1 MAGEVVERLII
12 EIGGDARKFKEE
24 LKSLQKSNKK
34 GEESFKKLA
43 LVGKAGFLAVA
54 AAAATL
60 TVAATKSFI
69 AFEKGVVSV
78 AKTTNLAGQELE
90 DFKKE
95 IMDLSEEIPQTTDQL
110 LEIATAAGQLGI
122 KGTKNLVIF
131 TETIAKL
138 GATTDLEG
146 EAAAI
151 GIARILDLTGEAI
164 DTVDE
169 FGSVIVDL
177 GNNFATS
184 ESQILAVAT
193 EVAKAT
199 VNFGLSSPEVLGLSA
214 AMSSLG
220 IQSEAGATVVGKA
233 FQKIDEVIRKQAG
246 PQFEKLIEL
255 SGMTGEELTKTFQT
269 DSTKVFES
277 FIKGLGAAGQSGK
290 SMTAELN
297 ALGLSGIRV
306 EKILPTLAER
316 SDKLADALKRS
327 GKAAKENS
335 ALNKEAATAFESS
348 AARLAIAQNKINNA
362 LIEIGAETA
371 PAVVEAIEGISSAV
385 RENSGAINGIAT
397 AIGFF
402 LKSVIFIFGQFG
414 KTVGAFIDRI
424 KQAGKFVSDIVF
436 TWTGAF
442 MHLWE
447 VSTMVFKSVGV
458 IIDDF
463 TKFIGGEFD
472 RMSGKITAWVET
484 FREKTGPVQEIA
496 SKIMGIFFAV
506 EAVTIKIFDSINN
519 KIGEFVD
526 FFRDK
531 ITKVQGWV
539 SSVTPDFLKFGDDA
553 AEGVKKAAGAVDE
566 NSKSIIESVSDLIKK
581 YRDAGAGLIASDDE
595 VTAKTEE
602 NKNKRVESQKE
613 ETEAT
618 RAAARSRA
626 DAVIAIAEEQK
637 TRQEELD
644 AARLAR
650 QGEMN
655 ALELQIIKAQGKNAE
670 KSEVDALQAKF
681 DKLKEINDLNNK
693 IIALKSKGHLT
704 ELEQQTLD
712 HLQVVFELKQNARTM
727 EAETME
733 MRLAEIRKGEKTR
746 SEVVQDGIIEREKA
760 RVKEHNQRLKDEVEF
775 GAKFAALKQ
784 IQHSAEYQGTKN
796 AASSLAVL
804 INSENDNLA
813 AIGKAATIVQLGIS
827 TAESAM
833 KAYAGLAW
841 IPVVGVGLGIL
852 AAGAITA
859 YGAEQVNN
867 VRKMQDGGIVPG
879 SGRGDKVPALL
890 EPGELVVPRDV
901 TAELMKKLGARQMAE
916 GGVAQGSK
924 ENKAMY
930 QTFADM
936 FNPAVFIKAL
946 VHEYL
951 GFGDDAGEGA
961 NSASGFG
968 AGMFGGVI
976 GGVIKIGEGAL
987 EELGNLVLD
996 EIPGG
1001 DYIQKIAK
1009 WAQIPKDELKEIFKD
1024 IAGEGPLFD
1033 FLDSIDSEVSG
1044 FLFDEFIKFSGS
1056 SLGAIAGIGD
1066 IGEGIGDTITG
1077 ALGFQNGGLVPG
1089 SGSGDIVPA
1098 FLEPGE
1104 LVVPKDLTSSLLS
1117 ISSGFGGVQI
1127 PVSNQTGGG
1136 SATGEKSIFVE
1147 ISLNDNA
1154 AEVINAQIREGDRL
1168 GYLNRN

>member
-24 LKSLQKSNKK
+24 LKSLQKANKK

-54 AAAATL
+54 AAATAL

-78 AKTTNLAGQELE
+78 AKTTNLAGKELD
-90 DFKKE
+90 DFKQE
-95 IMDLSEEIPQTTDQL
+95 IMDLSEEIPQTTSQL
-110 LEIATAAGQLGI
+110 LAISTAAGQLGI
-122 KGTKNLVIF
+122 KGSKNLVIF

-146 EAAAI
+146 ESAAI
-151 GIARILDLTGEAI
+151 QIARILDLVDEGI
-164 DTVDE
+164 DTVDQ

-184 ESQILAVAT
+184 ESQILEVAT

-199 VNFGLSSPEVLGLSA
+199 VNFKLSSPEVLGLA
-214 AMSSLG
+214 TAMSSLG
-220 IQSEAGATVVGKA
+220 IQSEAGATVVGKS
-233 FQKIDEVIRKQAG
+233 FMKIDEVIRKQAG

-255 SGMTGEELTKTFQT
+255 TGMTGEELTKTFQT
-269 DSTKVFES
+269 DASKVFQA
-277 FIKGLGAAGQSGK
+277 FINGLGKAGESGK
-290 SMTAELN
+290 SMTGELSK
-297 ALGLSGIRV
+297 LGLSGIRV
-306 EKILPTLAER
+306 NKILPTLAER

-371 PAVVEAIEGISSAV
+371 PAVVEAIEGISNAV
-385 RENSGAINGIAT
+385 RENSGAINSIAV

-402 LKSVIFIFGQFG
+402 LKSVIFVVGQFG
-414 KTVGAFIDRI
+414 KAIGSFVDKV
-424 KQAGKFVSDIVF
+424 KQAGTFVSDIVF
-436 TWTGAF
+436 AWAGAF

-447 VSTMVFKSVGV
+447 VSNRVIKSISG

-463 TKFIGGEFD
+463 TGFIGGKFAA
-472 RMSGKITAWVET
+472 MSEKITEWVNT
-484 FREKTGPVQEIA
+484 FREETKPVQGIA

-506 EAVTIKIFDSINN
+506 EAVTIKIFDSISN

-553 AEGVKKAAGAVDE
+553 AEGVKKAAGAVEE

-602 NKNKRVESQKE
+602 NKDKRIASQKE
-613 ETEAT
+613 ETESVKAESK
-618 RAAARSRA
+618 ARSQ
-626 DAVIAIAEEQK
+626 AVISAAEQRK

-650 QGEMN
+650 QSEMN
-655 ALELQIIKAQGKNAE
+655 ALELQILKAQGKNAE
-670 KSEVDALQAKF
+670 KSEIDALQAKF
-681 DKLKEINDLNNK
+681 DKAKEINDLNNK
-693 IIALKSKGHLT
+693 IIALQNKEHLT
-704 ELEQQTLD
+704 EIEQQTLD
-712 HLQVVFELKQNARTM
+712 HLQIVLELKQNARTM

-733 MRLAEIRKGEKTR
+733 MMLAEIRNGEKTR
-746 SEVVQDGIIEREKA
+746 SQVVQEGIIEREKA
-760 RVKEHNQRLKDEVEF
+760 RVKEYNQRLKDEVEF
-775 GAKFAALKQ
+775 GATIASIKE
-784 IQHSAEYQGTKN
+784 IQRSTEFQGTKN
-796 AASSLAVL
+796 AASALAVL

-813 AIGKAATIVQLGIS
+813 AIGKAATIVQIGIS

-833 KAYAGLAW
+833 KAYAGLSW
-841 IPVVGVGLGIL
+841 IPVVGFGLGIL

-890 EPGELVVPRDV
+890 EPGELVVPRNV
-901 TAELMKKLGARQMAE
+901 TAELMKKIGARQMA
-916 GGVAQGSK
+916 GGGIAQGANESK
-924 ENKAMY
+924 ELY

-936 FNPAVFIKAL
+936 FNPAVFIKEI

-951 GFGDDAGEGA
+951 GWGDDAGAGA
-961 NSASGFG
+961 SQASGFG
-968 AGMFGGVI
+968 AGMFGGMI
-976 GGVIKIGEGAL
+976 GGMIRIGEEGA
-987 EELGNLVLD
+987 EELANIVLD
-996 EIPGG
+996 QLPGG
-1001 DYIQKIAK
+1001 EYIQKIAK
-1009 WAQIPKDELKEIFKD
+1009 WAKIPKDELKAIAGD
-1024 IAGEGPLFD
+1024 IAGEGPLFE
-1033 FLDSIDSEVSG
+1033 FLDSIDSEASTI
-1044 FLFDEFIKFSGS
+1044 LFDEFIKFSGAS
-1056 SLGAIAGIGD
+1056 FAAIAGLGD
-1066 IGEGIGDTITG
+1066 AAEGVADTVAG
-1077 ALGFQNGGLVPG
+1077 ALGFQNGGIVPG

-1104 LVVPKDLTSSLLS
+1104 LVIPKGLTSSLLN
-1117 ISSGFGGVQI
+1117 ISSGFGSVQI
-1127 PVSNQTGGG
+1127 PTGGQAGGG

-1147 ISLNDNA
+1147 ISLNENA

-1168 GYLNRN
+1168 GFLNRN